1 MFLKE
6 TAQKIWKTQDTL
18 LWRWKDWNVHLNVEG
33 EINSNLGQSATG
45 HKTLK
50 KKINVIYSKKLLKKP
65 FGALLPFFQ
74 FATISKNF
82 CPLHL
87 LGSLPFHKYKKTFKS
102 FLLKK
107 PPSNQAFKITF
118 T

>member
-45 HKTLK
+45 HKILK

-74 FATISKNF
+74 FATI
-82 CPLHL
+82 
-87 LGSLPFHKYKKTFKS
+87 
-102 FLLKK
+102 
-107 PPSNQAFKITF
+107 
-118 T
+118 

>member
-45 HKTLK
+45 HKILK
-50 KKINVIYSKKLLKKP
+50 KKINVIYSKKLLKKTLWSP
-65 FGALLPFFQ
+65 PPIFSICYYFKELLPSPFVR
-74 FATISKNF
+74 IS
-82 CPLHL
+82 PI
-87 LGSLPFHKYKKTFKS
+87 SQT
-102 FLLKK
+102 
-107 PPSNQAFKITF
+107 
-118 T
+118 